1 VSDDLHNANNALEFL
16 RGKGIDTSVG
26 RVFLASDVEAAV
38 RADEDQ
44 RLTSAVAP
52 KPKTMAQA
60 KRMARADDELMKHF
74 QTPSRGG
81 DIGGPSISAG
91 PDSSSRT

>member
-1 VSDDLHNANNALEFL
+1 MTEDLHNANHALEFL
-16 RGKGIDTSVG
+16 RGKGVDTSVG

-38 RADEDQ
+38 RASEDQ
-44 RLTSAVAP
+44 RLTAAVAP

-60 KRMARADDELMKHF
+60 KRLAKSDVELMKQF
-74 QTPSRGG
+74 EDRRRG
-81 DIGGPSISAG
+81 DIAGPSISAG

>member
-1 VSDDLHNANNALEFL
+1 MTDFHNANEALDFL

-26 RVFLASDVEAAV
+26 RVFLESDVDKAV
-38 RADEDQ
+38 KLHDDH
-44 RLTSAVAP
+44 RLNNALNP

-60 KRMARADDELMKHF
+60 KRLIRSDEELMERFKRERRSDVGVASV
-74 QTPSRGG
+74 Q
-81 DIGGPSISAG
+81 AG

>member
-1 VSDDLHNANNALEFL
+1 MSDDLHNANNALEFL

-38 RADEDQ
+38 RADDNQ
-44 RLTSAVAP
+44 RLTAATAP
-52 KPKTMAQA
+52 QPKTMAQA
-60 KRMARADDELMKHF
+60 KRLARSDPELMKHF
-74 QTPSRGG
+74 EAHRQQ
-81 DIGGPSISAG
+81 DVGGPSISAG

>member
-1 VSDDLHNANNALEFL
+1 MTEDLHNANNALEFL

-38 RADEDQ
+38 RAGDNAQ
-44 RLTSAVAP
+44 LTAATAP
-52 KPKTMAQA
+52 RPKTMAQA
-60 KRMARADDELMKHF
+60 KRLARSDPELMKHF
-74 QTPSRGG
+74 ERGPQQ
-81 DIGGPSISAG
+81 DVGPSISAG

>member
-1 VSDDLHNANNALEFL
+1 MTEDLHNANNALEFL

-38 RADEDQ
+38 RASDNQ
-44 RLTSAVAP
+44 RLDAAVAP
-52 KPKTMAQA
+52 KPKTMVQA
-60 KRMARADDELMKHF
+60 KRMARADVELMRQFEDRRK
-74 QTPSRGG
+74 G
-81 DIGGPSISAG
+81 DIAGPSISAG